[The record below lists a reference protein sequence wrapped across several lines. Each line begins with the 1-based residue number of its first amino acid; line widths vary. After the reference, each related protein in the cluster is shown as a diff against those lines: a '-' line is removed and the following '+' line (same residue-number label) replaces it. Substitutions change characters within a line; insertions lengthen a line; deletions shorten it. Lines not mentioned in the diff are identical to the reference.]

1 VEIRGFDVVG
11 RLRRKTAQ
19 RRFRKE
25 FPFRDVVRLPKKID
39 RIFSQAIPIHIISEA
54 LLC

>member
-11 RLRRKTAQ
+11 RLRRKTAE

-25 FPFRDVVRLPKKID
+25 FPFRDVVRLPKKSIEYSVKP
-39 RIFSQAIPIHIISEA
+39 SQFI
-54 LLC
+54 